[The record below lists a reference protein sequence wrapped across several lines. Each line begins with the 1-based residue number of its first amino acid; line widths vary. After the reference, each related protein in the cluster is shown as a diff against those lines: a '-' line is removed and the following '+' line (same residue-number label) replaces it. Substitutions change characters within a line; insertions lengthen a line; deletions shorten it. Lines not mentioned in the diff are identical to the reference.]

1 MEHSFRFGAL
11 MVLIALTLN
20 ACGGDLAGG
29 SEHQQTEGRPLP
41 KYGQASLPAGR
52 YYSTEFEPS
61 LSFRISGDDWRF
73 EGPSGTLGDPEHP
86 DYLFFQRVPEAEI
99 AFFNLR
105 KVKGIYK
112 PTEQNRPIP
121 EGSGTL
127 VPVPTPDKL
136 VRWFQ
141 HHPYLKTSKPEPVTV
156 GGVNGVQFD
165 VACANL
171 QKKDT
176 HVDIFGLSTGGTS
189 QVFFLKQEH
198 YIVLKDVKDVP
209 VVIYYNDLKD
219 DFDKFVPVAE
229 KVLRSV
235 GWTGT

>member
-52 YYSTEFEPS
+52 YHTTEFEPS
-61 LSFRISGDDWRF
+61 LSFRIPGDDWRF

-105 KVKGIYK
+105 KVEGIYK
-112 PTEQNRPIP
+112 PTGQNRPIP

-127 VPVPTPDKL
+127 VPVPTPDEL
-136 VRWFQ
+136 VGWFQ

-156 GGVNGVQFD
+156 GGVKGVQFD

-171 QKKDT
+171 QKEDT
-176 HVDIFGLSTGGTS
+176 HVDIFKLSTGGTS

-198 YIVLKDVKDVP
+198 YIVLKDVNGVP
-209 VVIYYNDLKD
+209 VVIQYADLKD
-219 DFDKFVPVAE
+219 HYDKFVPVAE
-229 KVLRSV
+229 KVLQSV
-235 GWTGT
+235 EWTGT

>member
-112 PTEQNRPIP
+112 PTGQNRPIP

-127 VPVPTPDKL
+127 VSVPTPDEL
-136 VRWFQ
+136 VGWFQ